1 MKKILIAVFGSIA
14 DSKGNALDK
23 MLTKLEGLKLQG
35 GIVATC
41 VLPTERFEAIKTLIC
56 AIEEEQ
62 PYFVITL
69 EENNTI
75 KVITTEMR
83 AKNTDIFSLLD
94 RIPDHEIHKK
104 IEEDGPD
111 EYLTKL
117 PVHAM
122 QKCLKEK
129 GIESKI
135 SETSLNSLCNHVS
148 YGIHHFLR
156 DTDIVYGYIHI
167 PFISGRNHWFNYNNT
182 MFFALTLILKTMI
195 KNKEN
200 IIVHGDLNEM
210 INIEF

>member
-1 MKKILIAVFGSIA
+1 MKKILITGFGSIA
-14 DSKGNALDK
+14 GSKGNALGK

-35 GIVATC
+35 GIIATC
-41 VLPTERFEAIKTLIC
+41 ELPAERFEAIKILIS

-75 KVITTEMR
+75 KIITTETL
-83 AKNTDIFSLLD
+83 AKNTETFSLLD
-94 RIPDHEIHKK
+94 RILDHESDIK
-104 IEEDGPD
+104 IEDDGPD
-111 EYLTKL
+111 EYFTKL
-117 PVHAM
+117 PVHAI
-122 QKCLKEK
+122 QKVLKER

-135 SETSLNSLCNHVS
+135 SETSLNSLCNQVS

-167 PFISGRNHWFNYNNT
+167 PFFSGRNCCLNSNNT
-182 MFFALTLILKTMI
+182 MFFALTLMLQTMI

-200 IIVHGDLNEM
+200 LIVSGSLSEL
-210 INIEF
+210 INSGM